1 MVLEN
6 SSTSQDISMKDN
18 GKTTWLMEEARPSM
32 MIKVNTM
39 ENSWTIKGMEL
50 EFSCKINAFSK
61 ENLPII
67 SCKER
72 QPCKMRMDRLIQ
84 ANGKIMKNM
93 VKENIVGLME
103 IDM

>member
-39 ENSWTIKGMEL
+39 ENS
-50 EFSCKINAFSK
+50 
-61 ENLPII
+61 
-67 SCKER
+67 
-72 QPCKMRMDRLIQ
+72 
-84 ANGKIMKNM
+84 
-93 VKENIVGLME
+93 
-103 IDM
+103 